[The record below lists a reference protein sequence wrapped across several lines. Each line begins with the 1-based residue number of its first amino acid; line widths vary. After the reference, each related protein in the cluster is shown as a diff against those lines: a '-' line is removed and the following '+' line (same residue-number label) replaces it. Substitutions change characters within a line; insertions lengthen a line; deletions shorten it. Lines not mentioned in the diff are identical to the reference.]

1 MYWRLMDTIF
11 KICCSSTFCGQL
23 TVKLFTVNW
32 VTKSARNRGYIAAL
46 CILGLKLRT
55 NELLAAGYK
64 MIMIKKQSFSSS
76 RFVWPW
82 SQHASLEVHVM
93 WTESNK
99 YVFQLKEKYLRNN
112 CRNTCVTCY
121 GAGWQRVKWSGSSK
135 HVCQSTPILCRWQVV
150 IQKTLISGGD
160 DQDEDE
166 NLHFQAKEQKH
177 NWWK

>member
-1 MYWRLMDTIF
+1 
-11 KICCSSTFCGQL
+11 
-23 TVKLFTVNW
+23 
-32 VTKSARNRGYIAAL
+32 
-46 CILGLKLRT
+46 
-55 NELLAAGYK
+55 
-64 MIMIKKQSFSSS
+64 MIMIKKSEQSFFSS

-99 YVFQLKEKYLRNN
+99 YVCRLKEKYLRNN

-135 HVCQSTPILCRWQVV
+135 HVCQLTPILCRWQVV

-177 NWWK
+177 NWWKSELCGFETFHPGKGCLCNKEGSSQQYHQLELARVCITSVSLLYVS